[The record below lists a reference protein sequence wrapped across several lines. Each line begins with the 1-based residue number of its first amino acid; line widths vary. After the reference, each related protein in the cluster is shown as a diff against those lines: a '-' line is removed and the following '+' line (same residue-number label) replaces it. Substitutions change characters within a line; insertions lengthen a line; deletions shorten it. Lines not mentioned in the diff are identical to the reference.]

1 MFTKLVVTTILVGVA
16 LADTSESGNCHFLK
30 YFLSTNEFLYNSGFF
45 STDEFLQ
52 SECDLPELP
61 SFFFTDLSTLPDP
74 LKFENFTLDTSDEEV
89 ELTTETYS
97 FLYEQYNT
105 NFQKDIFLVLESLI
119 FYSK

>member
-1 MFTKLVVTTILVGVA
+1 MFTKLLITTIFVGVA

-45 STDEFLQ
+45 CTDEFVQ

-61 SFFFTDLSTLPDP
+61 SFFVTGLSTLPNP
-74 LKFENFTLDTSDEEV
+74 LQFENFTLETSEEED

-97 FLYEQYNT
+97 FLYKQYNG
-105 NFQKDIFLVLESLI
+105 NLQNDIYIFRIGRLTFLS
-119 FYSK
+119 